1 VKQVQELPG
10 IVRHALAR
18 GRTLLG
24 QHRLFATAAA
34 VAALPRVL
42 AMLGYEPALLVR
54 LDSYD
59 YLWGAARLSPNLI
72 NVSGYSVFLRLL
84 RPLHSL
90 AVITGVQH
98 AMGLAVAAMV
108 YALLRRY
115 GLPAWGA
122 TLAAAPVLFDPGQLV
137 AEQLIMADLLAMTL
151 MMTGLTVLLIP
162 RAPSW
167 PAIVI
172 AGLLTGASATVRPTA
187 LPLIVLVPAYLLLRE
202 GGWRRAAG
210 WLRSGLALTA
220 GLVPVLAYVGWFA
233 AVHGTATLTDSDG
246 LFLWARTM
254 SFANCAAIRPPADL
268 RALCPG
274 AQPGVL
280 ARYDPSQRPP
290 PFSYLWDHDA
300 WQWQHGQPGHVTG
313 TAAFTPANNGRALRF
328 AVRAIEAQPI
338 AYANVVARDSL
349 RSFAFGNSVRFPS
362 GQPSTATMPAA
373 DQQYTIGAILAYAGN
388 DQGIGADLGGG
399 LATRLQPPFA
409 TIMHYYQRF
418 IYLPGP
424 VLALIVLAG
433 LAGCLLARRRSAEGT
448 FLWITAVILM
458 VVPTAEHEYDYR
470 YILPAVPL
478 ACAAAALALRRP
490 ASQPL
495 AEIPGQLPDPPPDEP
510 RRPASRR
517 ARKPARRPAPGPAP
531 GSTPVPAQDPP

>member
-1 VKQVQELPG
+1 MVIQTQGSPR
-10 IVRHALAR
+10 IFRRALAG

-24 QHRLFATAAA
+24 HHRIFATAAA
-34 VAALPRVL
+34 VAVIPRVL
-42 AMLGYEPALLVR
+42 AMLGYEPALLIR

-72 NVSGYSVFLRLL
+72 NVSGYSVFLWLL

-90 AVITGVQH
+90 AVIVLVQH
-98 AMGLAVAAMV
+98 AMGLAVATMV

-122 TLAAAPVLFDPGQLV
+122 TLAAAPVLFDPGQLA

-151 MMTGLTVLLIP
+151 MMAGLMVLFIP

-210 WLRSGLALTA
+210 WLRGGLGLAA
-220 GLVPVLAYVGWFA
+220 GLAPVLAYVGWFA
-233 AVHGTATLTDSDG
+233 AAHGTVTLTDSDG

-274 AQPGVL
+274 AQPRTL
-280 ARYDPSQRPP
+280 AQYDPSLRPP
-290 PFSYLWDHDA
+290 PYTYLWDHNA
-300 WQWQHGQPGHVTG
+300 WQWQHAQPGHVTG
-313 TAAFTPANNGRALRF
+313 TAAFTPANNSRALRF
-328 AVRAIEAQPI
+328 AVRAVEAQPI
-338 AYANVVARDSL
+338 AYAGVVARDSL
-349 RSFAFGNSVRFPS
+349 RSFGFTNSLRFPG
-362 GQPSTATMPAA
+362 GQPSTTTMPAA
-373 DQQYTIGAILAYAGN
+373 DRQYTIGAILAYAGN
-388 DQGIGADLGGG
+388 NQGISADLGGG
-399 LATRLQPPFA
+399 QATRLQPPFA

-418 IYLPGP
+418 FYLPGP

-433 LAGCLLARRRSAEGT
+433 LAGCLIARRRSAEGT

-458 VVPTAEHEYDYR
+458 IVPTAEHEYAYR
-470 YILPAVPL
+470 YILPTVPL

-495 AEIPGQLPDPPPDEP
+495 AEPLDEPLDPPATSPESV
-510 RRPASRR
+510 REEIS
-517 ARKPARRPAPGPAP
+517 G
-531 GSTPVPAQDPP
+531 